1 MSWYHSWGIF
11 ETAVVASFI
20 ILYATYVFRIIRL
33 SKILRA
39 DFASVIFKILLRGGY
54 FTLLIL
60 ALLGPS
66 FGSSRSEVKS
76 IGKDIMIDVDLSESM
91 NANDIQPSRIEKV
104 KFELRKIIDEF
115 SSDRIGLIIFSSE
128 AFMQCPLTFDQE
140 ALNLFIE
147 TLNTSLVPNTGTDFG
162 PALTMSLDKL
172 GTDEESTVDPKSKII
187 LLISDGEDFGNET
200 ANVRSEVKDRG
211 IKLFTLG
218 VGTTRG
224 SKIPTPQGFKKDRA
238 GKDVISKLGR
248 QSLKELAAR
257 TGGKY
262 FEISNHQNDVS
273 RLINSINDVKGQ
285 LRDARTIDVSA
296 NKYVYF
302 LSAAF
307 VLMLLDSLLFVKPLK
322 I

>member
-1 MSWYHSWGIF
+1 
-11 ETAVVASFI
+11 
-20 ILYATYVFRIIRL
+20 
-33 SKILRA
+33 
-39 DFASVIFKILLRGGY
+39 
-54 FTLLIL
+54 
-60 ALLGPS
+60 
-66 FGSSRSEVKS
+66 
-76 IGKDIMIDVDLSESM
+76 MIDVDLSESM